1 MASFDVLAII
11 LTGIGLTVSIT
22 YYTMVLKNQN
32 KTRQTQLFMQVFNRF
47 QDPSFMKLH
56 NEVMSRE
63 WTSFEDFVEKYDMPD
78 DALLSVQ
85 TYYEGVGVLLMKG
98 MISPDFVYEL
108 IPTMANVLWAKYEP
122 LILIVRENW
131 GYPQYWRP
139 VEYLK
144 DKMIEEAEKRGD
156 PVILERKQ
164 KEERQ

>member
-1 MASFDVLAII
+1 MASFEFLAII

-22 YYTMVLKNQN
+22 YYAMVLRNQN
-32 KTRQTQLFMQVFNRF
+32 ETRQTQLFMQVFNRF
-47 QDPSFMKLH
+47 QDPGFMKLH
-56 NEVMSRE
+56 GEIMSRE
-63 WTSFEDFVEKYDMPD
+63 WTSFEDYIEKYGIGD

-108 IPTMANVLWAKYEP
+108 IPTMVNVLWTKYEP
-122 LILIVRENW
+122 LVHFARESAN
-131 GYPQYWRP
+131 YPQYWRP

-156 PVILERKQ
+156 PVILER
-164 KEERQ
+164 